1 MSILEKINSFRK
13 KARRV
18 NDVSSALTQGVSGIA
33 SIFTGQVRNDTFIE
47 TGLPNVERM
56 KANLER
62 GVARANKF
70 AVYITPPRML
80 AGSNASYLLFRTQ
93 ATELPGQTLDVI
105 QHRPMGFGNARQM
118 PTGYNPFP
126 PVGVEFILSGD
137 YREYKYLSSW
147 FDGIVKKSDGRSENQ
162 GGTHLVNFHENY
174 ACQMA
179 IVAYN
184 ELGDVT
190 YECFFKDAYP
200 TQLDPVSLNWA
211 LNDQINAVRAQFS
224 YTAWY
229 DRTVRDSSDS
239 KFPNILTGID
249 ARIGAQINGA
259 PETGFKAFGVEDK
272 LPSGVRDAIDVITAG
287 GFLQF

>member
-105 QHRPMGFGNARQM
+105 QHRPMGFGNAR
-118 PTGYNPFP
+118 
-126 PVGVEFILSGD
+126 
-137 YREYKYLSSW
+137 
-147 FDGIVKKSDGRSENQ
+147 
-162 GGTHLVNFHENY
+162 
-174 ACQMA
+174 
-179 IVAYN
+179 
-184 ELGDVT
+184 
-190 YECFFKDAYP
+190 
-200 TQLDPVSLNWA
+200 
-211 LNDQINAVRAQFS
+211 
-224 YTAWY
+224 
-229 DRTVRDSSDS
+229 
-239 KFPNILTGID
+239 
-249 ARIGAQINGA
+249 
-259 PETGFKAFGVEDK
+259 
-272 LPSGVRDAIDVITAG
+272 
-287 GFLQF
+287 